1 MVAVAA
7 EGGPLLQGSS
17 FPAVAVAAAVEPR
30 EPVQAPNIT
39 CKSHDM
45 PPLHDRSTCSILS
58 RQAHFNAS
66 LFSIPLLG
74 AQSLCWQRG
83 VYSICAT
90 FVFGGGA
97 EGVGAAAATRFF
109 AGGGGGGG
117 GAAAFFFFA
126 WPPGAS
132 SGDAPAGP
140 AAGNPAK
147 SAAVSPVPRG
157 LAAAFCSMTS
167 ASALVGACLA
177 TRLHVTFAII
187 SPRLVSSTFCTCHIF
202 N

>member
-1 MVAVAA
+1 M
-7 EGGPLLQGSS
+7 Q
-17 FPAVAVAAAVEPR
+17 
-30 EPVQAPNIT
+30 I
-39 CKSHDM
+39 H
-45 PPLHDRSTCSILS
+45 ILS
-58 RQAHFNAS
+58 S
-66 LFSIPLLG
+66 LLC
-74 AQSLCWQRG
+74 AQSFCWQRG
-83 VYSICAT
+83 IHSVCAT
-90 FVFGGGA
+90 FVFGGGG
-97 EGVGAAAATRFF
+97 GVGAAAAARFF
-109 AGGGGGGG
+109 AGGGGGG

-177 TRLHVTFAII
+177 T
-187 SPRLVSSTFCTCHIF
+187 
-202 N
+202 

>member
-1 MVAVAA
+1 MQNSFLSS
-7 EGGPLLQGSS
+7 LL
-17 FPAVAVAAAVEPR
+17 
-30 EPVQAPNIT
+30 
-39 CKSHDM
+39 C
-45 PPLHDRSTCSILS
+45 
-58 RQAHFNAS
+58 
-66 LFSIPLLG
+66 

-83 VYSICAT
+83 VYSICGT

-97 EGVGAAAATRFF
+97 GGVGAAAAARFF
-109 AGGGGGGG
+109 AGGGGGG

-147 SAAVSPVPRG
+147 SAAVSPVPRR

-187 SPRLVSSTFCTCHIF
+187 SPRLVSSTFCTCHNF